1 LWLNNLFLSNFRNFK
16 RVDLKFSPLINIF
29 WGNNG
34 EGKTNLLEAL
44 YCLGQ
49 GNSFRADSGDELIKW
64 GEENVYLKGEGIRDN
79 KVFVYELFLND
90 EGSHIRKV
98 NSHRVNLKD
107 TKQWLWMVIFS
118 PQDLE
123 LIGGSPYQRR
133 NFLDTELSYFN
144 FRYPYLKLLYKRIL
158 GQRNFLL
165 SLAKKKDIK
174 KDLETWNEQL
184 VDKGSQI
191 VKMRLE
197 GLKETESFFKEVY
210 PRVAGKDLSVKLSY
224 KSSFLNEPGPWICV
238 KEIKEAFWRKL
249 AETRKKEIERGIT
262 LAGPHRDD
270 FVIFIKGVNL
280 NLFGSRGEQRIAAF
294 SLRLSEFFFVK
305 SREGEEPIV
314 LLDDITSELDPL
326 RQKLLLNF
334 IQNKTQIFITTT
346 QPLLFKHLYSPEVNF
361 YKIVEGEVR
370 KERDGMG

>member
-1 LWLNNLFLSNFRNFK
+1 M
-16 RVDLKFSPLINIF
+16 DLKFSPLINIF

-49 GNSFRADSGDELIKW
+49 GNSFRADPNNELIKW
-64 GEENVYLKGEGIRDN
+64 GEENAYLKGEGIRDN
-79 KVFVYELFLND
+79 KVFVYELFLNQR
-90 EGSHIRKV
+90 GSHIRKV
-98 NSHRVNLKD
+98 NSHQVNLKD
-107 TKQWLWMVIFS
+107 TRQWLWMVIFS

-123 LIGGSPYQRR
+123 LIGGSPYRRR

-144 FRYPYLKLLYKRIL
+144 FHYSYLKLLYKKIL

-165 SLAKKKDIK
+165 SLGRKKDIR
-174 KDLETWNEQL
+174 KDLESWNEQL
-184 VDKGSQI
+184 VDKGAQI

-210 PRVAGKDLSVKLSY
+210 PRVAGENLSVKLSY
-224 KSSFLNEPGPWICV
+224 KSSFLNKPGPQIST
-238 KEIKEAFWRKL
+238 KEIKETFRRKL
-249 AETRKKEIERGIT
+249 AEIREKEIERGIT
-262 LAGPHRDD
+262 LIGPHRDD
-270 FVIFIKGVNL
+270 FVILIKEVNL

-305 SREGEEPIV
+305 SREGEEPVV

-334 IQNKTQIFITTT
+334 IQNRTQIFITTT
-346 QPLLFKHLYSPEVNF
+346 QPLLFKPLYSSKVHF
-361 YKIVEGEVR
+361 FKIVQGEVR
-370 KERDGMG
+370 REEMREE